1 VNLQKSI
8 TITMSE
14 TAPIKIDPAKWPKI
28 ASAGRADGDVDYAYS
43 EAPFAM
49 WYIAVR
55 EHEDGRRIVYGWKRR
70 AKLAGFLLG
79 SFNTP
84 LDNASNVTD
93 EATIRAIRRVAGVIG
108 DEDLGAECIG
118 DLPAQEIE

>member
-1 VNLQKSI
+1 MTTEKKSI

-28 ASAGRADGDVDYAYS
+28 ASAGWSDGHV
-43 EAPFAM
+43 
-49 WYIAVR
+49 AVR
-55 EHEDGRRIVYGWKRR
+55 EHEDGRRVVYGWHR